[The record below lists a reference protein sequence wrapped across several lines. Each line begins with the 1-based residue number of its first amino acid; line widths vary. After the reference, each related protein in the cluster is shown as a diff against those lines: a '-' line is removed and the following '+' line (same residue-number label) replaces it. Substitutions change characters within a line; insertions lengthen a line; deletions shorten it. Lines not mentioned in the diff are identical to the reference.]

1 MSLSRG
7 RRLDGATVVAALRDW
22 AEKGWIRR
30 LDAALARFVAD
41 LCPDADAAVI
51 FAAAVLAQM
60 EGRGHTCVD
69 LEDLALRPNRLLAW
83 SGEAA
88 RDLAQLHR
96 RLPVDLSGWIGAVGG
111 CAAVRI
117 ASGQPDDAGQPLV
130 VDAGRLYLRRY
141 WLAERRVAAQVAR
154 RAMLQIDVDEPRAR
168 TWLDRLFPARTD
180 GTVDWQKVACAV
192 ALRGG
197 LSVITGG
204 PGTGKT
210 HTAARL
216 LALHA
221 LLADEPGQLR
231 IALAAPT
238 GKAAARLKQAIEA
251 GLAEVSGQWTGEPA
265 LVALIDRL
273 APARTLHALL
283 GARPDSRRFRHDRAH
298 PLDVDLL
305 VVDEASMV
313 HLELMADLLDA
324 LPDSTRV
331 VLLGDKDQLA
341 SVEAGAVLGEL
352 CAGAGNGRYR
362 DDTVAAVARLSGE
375 RIPSDCADASGPP
388 LAQQIVQLRES
399 RRFGGDIGR
408 LAAAVNAGDADA
420 AQRLLAA
427 EGGTLDWWR
436 AVPPQAVVG
445 LATDGRPGAA
455 HCYADYLRAL
465 RQLPDDAAERPERI
479 AAVLQA
485 FDGFRVLCAVR
496 DGPWGG
502 DAINR
507 AIARR
512 LGELGLI
519 APYAEWYAGRPVAMT
534 RNAPDL
540 GVFNG
545 DVGIALRAGD
555 ADSGLRVYFADGAGI
570 RSVSASRLADVET
583 AFAMT
588 VHKAQGSEFGHVA
601 LVLPDDG
608 AAVTRELVYTGITRA
623 RGALTLVA
631 GDAALAGGIGR
642 VTRRASGLAA
652 WLEQCGL
659 QSPEMAKEAR

>member
-7 RRLDGATVVAALRDW
+7 RRRDGETVVAALRDW

-30 LDAALARFVAD
+30 LDAALARFVGD
-41 LCPDADAAVI
+41 LCPDADAAVV

-69 LEDLALRPNRLLAW
+69 LEELALQPNRLLAW

-88 RDLAQLHR
+88 RDLARVHR
-96 RLPVDLSGWIGAVGG
+96 RLPSDPSGWIAALGG

-117 ASGQPDDAGQPLV
+117 APGARDAGQPLV

-141 WLAERRVAAQVAR
+141 WQAERRVAAQVAR
-154 RAMLQIDVDEPRAR
+154 RAMVQIDVDEARAR
-168 TWLDRLFPARTD
+168 TWLDRLFPARND
-180 GTVDWQKVACAV
+180 GSVDWQKVACAV

-210 HTAARL
+210 RTAARL

-238 GKAAARLKQAIEA
+238 GKAAARLKQAIDA
-251 GLAEVSGQWTGEPA
+251 GLAEVRGQWTGEPA
-265 LVALIDRL
+265 LAALIDRL

-283 GARPDSRRFRHDRAH
+283 GARPDTRRFRHDRAH
-298 PLDVDLL
+298 PLGVDLL

-324 LPDSTRV
+324 LPDPARV

-341 SVEAGAVLGEL
+341 SVEAGSVLGEL
-352 CAGAGNGRYR
+352 CAGAGSGRYR

-375 RIPSDCADASGPP
+375 RIPSDGAGASGP

-479 AAVLQA
+479 SAVLQA
-485 FDGFRVLCAVR
+485 FDGFRVLCTVR
-496 DGPWGG
+496 DGPWGV

-555 ADSGLRVYFADGAGI
+555 ADSALRVYFAAGAGI

-631 GDAALAGGIGR
+631 GDAALAAGIGR
-642 VTRRASGLAA
+642 ITRRASGLAA
-652 WLEQCGL
+652 WLEQCGR

>member
-7 RRLDGATVVAALRDW
+7 RRRDGETVVAALRDW

-30 LDAALARFVAD
+30 LDAALARFVGD
-41 LCPDADAAVI
+41 LCPDADAAVV

-69 LEDLALRPNRLLAW
+69 LEELALQPNRLLAW

-88 RDLAQLHR
+88 RDLARVHR
-96 RLPVDLSGWIGAVGG
+96 RLPPDPSGWIAAVGG

-117 ASGQPDDAGQPLV
+117 APGAPDAGQPLV

-141 WLAERRVAAQVAR
+141 WQAERRVAAQVAR
-154 RAMLQIDVDEPRAR
+154 RAMVQIDVDEARAR
-168 TWLDRLFPARTD
+168 TWLDRLFPARND
-180 GTVDWQKVACAV
+180 GSVDWQKVACAV

-210 HTAARL
+210 RTAARL

-238 GKAAARLKQAIEA
+238 GKAAARLKQAIDA
-251 GLAEVSGQWTGEPA
+251 GLAEVRGQWTGEPA
-265 LVALIDRL
+265 LAALIDRL

-283 GARPDSRRFRHDRAH
+283 GARPDTRRFRHDRAH
-298 PLDVDLL
+298 PLGVDLL

-324 LPDSTRV
+324 LPDPARV

-352 CAGAGNGRYR
+352 CAGAGSGRYR

-375 RIPSDCADASGPP
+375 RIPSDGAGASGP

-479 AAVLQA
+479 AEVLQA
-485 FDGFRVLCAVR
+485 FDGFRVLCTVR
-496 DGPWGG
+496 DGPWGV

-555 ADSGLRVYFADGAGI
+555 ADSALRVYFAAGAGI

-631 GDAALAGGIGR
+631 GDAALAAGIGR

-652 WLEQCGL
+652 WLEQCGR

>member
-7 RRLDGATVVAALRDW
+7 RRRDGETVVAALRDW

-30 LDAALARFVAD
+30 LDAALARFVGD
-41 LCPDADAAVI
+41 LCPDADAAVV

-69 LEDLALRPNRLLAW
+69 LEELALQPNRLLAW

-88 RDLAQLHR
+88 RDLARVHR
-96 RLPVDLSGWIGAVGG
+96 RLPSDPSGWIAALGG
-111 CAAVRI
+111 CAAVLI
-117 ASGQPDDAGQPLV
+117 APGARDAGQPLV

-141 WLAERRVAAQVAR
+141 WQAERRVAAQVAR
-154 RAMLQIDVDEPRAR
+154 RAMVQIDVDEARAR
-168 TWLDRLFPARTD
+168 TWLDRLFPARND
-180 GTVDWQKVACAV
+180 GSVDWQKVACAV

-210 HTAARL
+210 RTAARL

-238 GKAAARLKQAIEA
+238 GKAAARLKQAIDA

-265 LVALIDRL
+265 LAALIDRL

-283 GARPDSRRFRHDRAH
+283 GARPDTRRFRHDRAH
-298 PLDVDLL
+298 PLGVDLL

-324 LPDSTRV
+324 LPDPARV

-352 CAGAGNGRYR
+352 CAGAGSGRYR

-375 RIPSDCADASGPP
+375 RIPSDGGGASGP

-479 AAVLQA
+479 AEVLQA

-496 DGPWGG
+496 DGPWGV

-555 ADSGLRVYFADGAGI
+555 ADSALRVYFAAGAGI

-631 GDAALAGGIGR
+631 GDAALAAGIGR
-642 VTRRASGLAA
+642 ITRRASGLAA
-652 WLEQCGL
+652 WLEQCGR